1 VQNVVRTQAR
11 TRVHTHTRTHAPHTA
26 MFLPWITD
34 QGFAWCAVCRLS
46 RATVRLH
53 EPFYDDKSLTL
64 LAACNVEGFVM
75 PACYVAEETIDSE
88 AFVAWVRHYLCPC
101 LGNYAMAEPNSVLVL
116 DNVNQHWSPVAM
128 ALIRARGT
136 EIIFLPPYSLPPY
149 SPEVG
154 PLSRMSAVVCN

>member
-1 VQNVVRTQAR
+1 
-11 TRVHTHTRTHAPHTA
+11 
-26 MFLPWITD
+26 M
-34 QGFAWCAVCRLS
+34 
-46 RATVRLH
+46 ATVRLH